1 MNNIILYQ
9 TNEHIF
15 LNFYTFAG
23 FRDIFYDKNIARYD
37 WNTIAHDH
45 LKCKKCGKIIDI
57 KMHTKELQKEVWN
70 QYKFKSDNIE
80 ITITG
85 ICNNH

>member
-1 MNNIILYQ
+1 MCN
-9 TNEHIF
+9 
-15 LNFYTFAG
+15 
-23 FRDIFYDKNIARYD
+23 
-37 WNTIAHDH
+37 
-45 LKCKKCGKIIDI
+45 IIDI
-57 KMHTKELQKEVWN
+57 KMNTKELQKEVWN